1 MFLMNEENHNQK
13 SYQLEFKSLHFNS
26 LIPLDVD
33 SLLFKCSQEIHE
45 DRFTFPRAIQHE
57 NLTGSFGNQ
66 SGYTIDAVF
75 FQLLKKKKKKENK
88 TYPKYRE

>member
-1 MFLMNEENHNQK
+1 MFMMNEENHNQK

-33 SLLFKCSQEIHE
+33 SLLFKCSQKIHE
-45 DRFTFPRAIQHE
+45 DRPRAIQHE